1 MRRHLLLPLLVILLS
16 VAAFATR
23 SGDGYISRTGNMWTL
38 GTAKIE
44 RKIALSKGRFY
55 TTSLKNKISGR
66 NMVPPGAM
74 SEELRLVVDG
84 QEISGTGGGWKL
96 VEARDHLLAQGE
108 IQLDVTLR
116 KGSLQATKTYVVY
129 PGSSIIR
136 EWANFKNVG
145 SAALTITDPR
155 FLNLT
160 AKLGATDSVD
170 FNWMAGGD
178 NRPGSWVL

>member
-16 VAAFATR
+16 VAAYATR

-84 QEISGTGGGWKL
+84 QDISGTGG
-96 VEARDHLLAQGE
+96 
-108 IQLDVTLR
+108 
-116 KGSLQATKTYVVY
+116 
-129 PGSSIIR
+129 
-136 EWANFKNVG
+136 
-145 SAALTITDPR
+145 
-155 FLNLT
+155 
-160 AKLGATDSVD
+160 
-170 FNWMAGGD
+170 
-178 NRPGSWVL
+178 